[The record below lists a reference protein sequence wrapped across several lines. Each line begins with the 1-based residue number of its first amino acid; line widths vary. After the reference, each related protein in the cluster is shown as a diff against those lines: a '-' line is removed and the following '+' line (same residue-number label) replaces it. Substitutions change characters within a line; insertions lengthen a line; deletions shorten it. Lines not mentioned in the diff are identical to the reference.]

1 MFDGKMNIRIDEY
14 EQNVLIKSLNE
25 MRNQLIEEGQ
35 HTDAVDDLIIKIASG
50 KERKTMVAEKNFYE
64 ER

>member
-25 MRNQLIEEGQ
+25 MRNQLMEEGQ

-50 KERKTMVAEKNFYE
+50 KERKTMVAEKNCYE